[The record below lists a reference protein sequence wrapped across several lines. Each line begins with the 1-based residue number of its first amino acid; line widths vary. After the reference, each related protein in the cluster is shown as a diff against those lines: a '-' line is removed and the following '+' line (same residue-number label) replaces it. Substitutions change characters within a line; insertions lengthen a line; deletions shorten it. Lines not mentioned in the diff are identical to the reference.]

1 MKIGENPGIRG
12 TAATRIRRT
21 ESAIRT
27 TAAAPASDT
36 VSIVGIPETELT
48 PKVQA
53 AIEKLMSEV
62 ERLRT
67 SLDMAHER
75 VAYLE
80 RLADEDTL
88 IPIYNR
94 RAFVRELS
102 RIVSYAER
110 YGTPSSVL
118 YFDINDM
125 KAINDR
131 LGHAAGDAVLRHVA
145 ETLIANLRESDVV
158 GRLGGDEFGVILT
171 HADQALAQE
180 KAAALAAAIENMP
193 YGWNGHSLE
202 LSVAFGPYTFSGG
215 ENAGEALDRADQAM
229 YAHKQ
234 TRNSEK

>member
-1 MKIGENPGIRG
+1 MKIGETTGIRG
-12 TAATRIRRT
+12 TGAARARRR
-21 ESAIRT
+21 EGASGP
-27 TAAAPASDT
+27 AAVAPASDT
-36 VSIVGIPETELT
+36 VSIAGIPESELT

-53 AIEKLMSEV
+53 AIQKLMSEV

-67 SLDMAHER
+67 DLTMAHER

-118 YFDINDM
+118 YFDVNNM

-180 KAAALAAAIENMP
+180 KAVMLAAAIGNTP
-193 YGWNGHSLE
+193 YIWNGNSLD
-202 LSVAFGPYTFSGG
+202 LSVAFGPYTFSGA

-234 TRNSEK
+234 THNSKK

>member
-1 MKIGENPGIRG
+1 MKIGETTGIRG
-12 TAATRIRRT
+12 TGAARARRRDGA
-21 ESAIRT
+21 SRT
-27 TAAAPASDT
+27 TADAPASDS
-36 VSIVGIPETELT
+36 VSIVGSPETELT

-53 AIEKLMSEV
+53 AIQKLMSEV

-67 SLDMAHER
+67 SLNMAHER

-118 YFDINDM
+118 YFDVNGM

-131 LGHAAGDAVLRHVA
+131 FGHAAGDGVLRHVA
-145 ETLIANLRESDVV
+145 EILIANLRESDVV

-180 KAAALAAAIENMP
+180 KSVSLAAAIENTP
-193 YGWNGHSLE
+193 YSWNGNALD
-202 LSVAFGPYTFSGG
+202 LSVAFGPYTFSGS

-234 TRNSEK
+234 THNSQR